1 SIDSVDY
8 STIHSVTFV
17 NSLCVIKKKK
27 SESNILGSRH
37 IAGTEWDV
45 FSRNKN
51 SQGLKINCIPQE
63 KNIWSQLDTFPEME
77 WTKLVTNGVDNE
89 NINISLQQQI
99 ELSQHELNVKIKT
112 LLNEISQKE
121 LSYENL
127 LEENARISVKLK
139 NITTENH
146 AILTSNSWR
155 ITQPL
160 RALMR
165 KFKRN

>member
-1 SIDSVDY
+1 
-8 STIHSVTFV
+8 
-17 NSLCVIKKKK
+17 
-27 SESNILGSRH
+27 
-37 IAGTEWDV
+37 
-45 FSRNKN
+45 
-51 SQGLKINCIPQE
+51 
-63 KNIWSQLDTFPEME
+63 ME

-99 ELSQHELNVKIKT
+99 ELSQHELNVKIKN

-127 LEENARISVKLK
+127 FEENARISMQLK

-146 AILTSNSWR
+146 ATLTSNSWR

>member
-1 SIDSVDY
+1 
-8 STIHSVTFV
+8 
-17 NSLCVIKKKK
+17 
-27 SESNILGSRH
+27 
-37 IAGTEWDV
+37 
-45 FSRNKN
+45 
-51 SQGLKINCIPQE
+51 
-63 KNIWSQLDTFPEME
+63 ME
-77 WTKLVTNGVDNE
+77 WAKLVTNGVDNE
-89 NINISLQQQI
+89 NINISLQQRI
-99 ELSQHELNVKIKT
+99 ELSQHELNVKIKN

-127 LEENARISVKLK
+127 LEENARISMQLK

-146 AILTSNSWR
+146 ATLTSNSWR